1 VTHPA
6 RSDVQEFFDMF
17 DRAGDILDTATLAT
31 CFNDVFL
38 NLDPV
43 SATPVSREALL
54 NALPMREKLFGSL
67 GVDGLDLRTVTDTP
81 LDAIHTLVRTTWSV
95 RFTPGVTAAPATLS
109 STFLLRH
116 GDDGWRIVV
125 YLSHQDVTAAIRS
138 STGG

>member
-6 RSDVQEFFDMF
+6 RSDVQEFFDRF

>member
-1 VTHPA
+1 MTHPA
-6 RSDVQEFFDMF
+6 RSDVQEFFDRF

>member
-1 VTHPA
+1 
-6 RSDVQEFFDMF
+6 MF